1 MSDIS
6 PPKGWRRG
14 GRSFIVVCAGRIG
27 RAANPSAATRYIGSG
42 EAASYRRLPPSE
54 PQGPF
59 MARTPARPD
68 RAVKGNRPH
77 DAGGSLLRGRQGG
90 SVQDVAVGHLDVV
103 ETERADRLGEDH
115 RAGHDG
121 GRAVRVETLDI
132 APVLDGLAG
141 QHRGDP
147 LA

>member
-27 RAANPSAATRYIGSG
+27 RAANPSAFTRYIGSG
-42 EAASYRRLPPSE
+42 EAASYRRLPPSG

-68 RAVKGNRPH
+68 GAVFEGVGMKP
-77 DAGGSLLRGRQGG
+77 APSSFGGQCGAM
-90 SVQDVAVGHLDVV
+90 QDVALADLDLVQP
-103 ETERADRLGEDH
+103 E
-115 RAGHDG
+115 
-121 GRAVRVETLDI
+121 
-132 APVLDGLAG
+132 
-141 QHRGDP
+141 
-147 LA
+147 